1 MYPCTL
7 NNQSPISRA
16 IFVFNFYGLLICIW
30 VSFAMD
36 YYIDWLHNVIVSKVI
51 SGLAF
56 GLWHPAHAARVAP
69 LGFVVIDLK

>member
-1 MYPCTL
+1 MGCSY
-7 NNQSPISRA
+7 
-16 IFVFNFYGLLICIW
+16 VYGYLLLWTI
-30 VSFAMD
+30 
-36 YYIDWLHNVIVSKVI
+36 IDWLHNVIVSKVI